1 MIEKKS
7 QHLLLQL
14 FQITFQI
21 FIFGK
26 FFTSLFLECFHATSL
41 IANSQHFFPATLSLI
56 LQIKLFVWNRSSP
69 SFNHYNYHLSLILQN
84 FLCSHSKFG
93 SRCSLLSGIS
103 HPGPPNNHT
112 QNASNSVLV
121 LKQVRKQSRSHY
133 TFIIYSLI
141 LYLKVILIEIKA

>member
-1 MIEKKS
+1 MLPCHIPNS
-7 QHLLLQL
+7 
-14 FQITFQI
+14 
-21 FIFGK
+21 K
-26 FFTSLFLECFHATSL
+26 FSA
-41 IANSQHFFPATLSLI
+41 FFPATLSLI